1 MTEPIDGYG
10 QDIIEQ
16 QIYDI
21 LGELDEPYDFV
32 LVFSTTRRLFYLS
45 LNNNDRFKVV
55 YSKYS
60 DETII
65 FEPEDEND
73 TNEEYDK
80 WIVYLK
86 DKVTKYIKSNNF
98 QQNYIVEFNDG
109 YSLADIDQSVTLN
122 IKNAIDKNLL
132 DGTEIYQTYS
142 TPKEIETISNAN
154 PGVLSAYKDQFVGL
168 GSYVSKQVKKIK
180 KGIYTHSKEIVNEN
194 KTNTRNI
201 TSRRDASAGTGI
213 SQGPQIV
220 ENFIKRIGADK
231 SSRKIGTQSP
241 DFPISE
247 DICVFVL
254 DSGVWK
260 DHPDIN
266 IDRELSRG
274 FVQTGFLFGSEWDD
288 TYGHGTHVAGIIGA
302 IDNGIGVAGVAPGVK
317 IIAYRVFPGATG
329 TLSSLLNALAS
340 VASFKRKN
348 PEKQCIVNM
357 SLVTDPSD
365 NLDKVVNNLTKLN
378 VTVIVAAGNSN
389 VGKLPILA
397 SNKSPGRATDVITV
411 GAYDDSKNEFASF
424 SGWGSSV
431 QILAPGVRIRST
443 WINDKFNGY
452 KLLDGTSQATPIVTG
467 AVVNL
472 IAKHINDY
480 MKDNNNSKKGYKELT
495 PREILNMLK
504 KDSETERIK
513 SNTNNPLI
521 KVNANTVLE
530 GKKLDSVIRNTT
542 LTSIYI
548 GNENY

>member
-1 MTEPIDGYG
+1 MTEPIDEYG
-10 QDIIEQ
+10 QDIIYE

-21 LGELDEPYDFV
+21 LDELDESYDVV
-32 LVFSTTRRLFYLS
+32 LDFSTTRRLFYLS
-45 LNNNDRFKVV
+45 LNNNKPFTIV
-55 YSKYS
+55 YSNYS

-80 WIVYLK
+80 WIEYLK
-86 DKVTKYIKSNNF
+86 GRVTKYINSNNF
-98 QQNYIVEFNDG
+98 KQNYIVEFNDG

-122 IKNAIDKNLL
+122 IKNAIDRNLL
-132 DGTEIYQTYS
+132 DGTELYQIYS
-142 TPKEIETISNAN
+142 NPKEIEIISNAN
-154 PGVLSAYKDQFVGL
+154 PGVLSAYKDEFVGV

-180 KGIYTHSKEIVNEN
+180 KEIYTHSKEIVSEN

-201 TSRRDASAGTGI
+201 TSRRDASIGTGI
-213 SQGPQIV
+213 SQEPQIV

-231 SSRKIGTQSP
+231 SSRKIGTQNP

-266 IDRELSRG
+266 IDIKLSRG
-274 FVQTGFLFGSEWDD
+274 FVASNSSDWND

-317 IIAYRVFPGATG
+317 IISYKVFPGATG

-340 VASFKRKN
+340 VASFKKKN

-397 SNKSPGRATDVITV
+397 ANRSPGRAIDVITV
-411 GAYDDSKNEFASF
+411 GAYDVSKNEFASF

-480 MKDNNNSKKGYKELT
+480 MKENNNSKQDYIELT
-495 PREILNMLK
+495 PRQILNMLK
-504 KDSETERIK
+504 VDSETEKIK
-513 SNTNNPLI
+513 PNTQNKEISIN
-521 KVNANTVLE
+521 KNTVLE
-530 GKKLDSVIRNTT
+530 GKNLSTVIRNTT

-548 GNENY
+548 GNGNY